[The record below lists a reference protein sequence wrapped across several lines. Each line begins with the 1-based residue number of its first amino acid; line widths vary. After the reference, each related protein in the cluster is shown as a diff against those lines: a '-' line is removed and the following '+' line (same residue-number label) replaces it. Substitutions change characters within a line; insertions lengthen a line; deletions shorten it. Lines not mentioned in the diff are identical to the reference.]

1 MKQLDDK
8 PREILHQLFR
18 VEFMN
23 NQPDQKSYTP
33 QETPCPICR
42 SQNFVWGR
50 TVGESASQWVYFRAD
65 GAGWGEGEKLRARKC
80 LDCRNVQL
88 FTSD

>member
-1 MKQLDDK
+1 M
-8 PREILHQLFR
+8 RNSEILHQLFR

-33 QETPCPICR
+33 QETPCPICG

-50 TVGESASQWVYFRAD
+50 TVAESVSQWVYFRAD
-65 GAGWGEGEKLRARKC
+65 GAGWGEGEKLRTRKC
-80 LDCRNVQL
+80 LDCNNVQL
-88 FTSD
+88 FTYD

>member
-1 MKQLDDK
+1 M
-8 PREILHQLFR
+8 RNSEILHQLFK

-23 NQPDQKSYTP
+23 NQPDRKSYTP
-33 QETPCPICR
+33 QETLCPICG

-50 TVGESASQWVYFRAD
+50 TVGESVSQWVYFRAD

-80 LDCRNVQL
+80 IDCKNVQL
-88 FTSD
+88 FTYD